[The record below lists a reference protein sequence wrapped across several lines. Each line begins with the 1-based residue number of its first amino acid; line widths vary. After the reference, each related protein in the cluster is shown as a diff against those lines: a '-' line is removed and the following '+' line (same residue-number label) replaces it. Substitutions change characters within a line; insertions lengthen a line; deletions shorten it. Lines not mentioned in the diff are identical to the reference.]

1 MYNDHSKVWPVIR
14 TGRIASSSLIAYA
27 GSTARPTPC
36 RTNSTA
42 LPIPD
47 GLDRDPAFDA
57 GGIEDM
63 VHQHPVPEAR
73 REIHEVFLGQISQR
87 DRLPASEPVLGR
99 DREDPRHREQLPAG
113 QVTMNLPGD
122 PEEAHIDVPVA
133 QCRQH
138 PGRFLSLDPQL

>member
-1 MYNDHSKVWPVIR
+1 M
-14 TGRIASSSLIAYA
+14 
-27 GSTARPTPC
+27 
-36 RTNSTA
+36 
-42 LPIPD
+42 PD
-47 GLDRDPAFDA
+47 ELDRAADTTGLDRDPAFDA
-57 GGIEDM
+57 GGIEDL

-99 DREDPRHREQLPAG
+99 DREDLRHPEQLPAG